1 MITILFII
9 ISIIFVGLGLPDSLF
24 GSAWPAIYKELQLPV
39 SYANFVTMLISSGT
53 VLASFFSARIIQKFG
68 TGITTALS
76 TMLSTFAILG
86 FSFSNSMIWFC
97 LLALPLGIGA
107 GAIDAA
113 LNNYVAV
120 HYSAKYMSFLH
131 SFYGLG
137 VTLTPFLMSLALTQN
152 NDWRLGYRII
162 FYVMAGI
169 TVISFIALPLWKK
182 VSATPQAQEKEQPT
196 KTLSFRQLIKMPA
209 VRISWIVF
217 FTSVALEFTCGIWG
231 CTYLV
236 ESEGLTQAL
245 SAKIQTLYYLGITV
259 GRFVSGLISVKMSQ
273 KNIVYSGYCCIA
285 VALTLL
291 FLPVPPIVKGIG
303 LFLVGFGNGPTFPNL
318 AYLTPIYF
326 GKDIS
331 PSVLGTQMAVCNLGI
346 LLMPP
351 VFGILADVISI
362 KLFPVILTVLFLPM
376 VIFTFVYHKT
386 PKTKSKDLNLN

>member
-24 GSAWPAIYKELQLPV
+24 GSAWPAIYKELQLPI

-53 VLASFFSARIIQKFG
+53 VLASFFSARIIQKLG

-259 GRFVSGLISVKMSQ
+259 GRFVS
-273 KNIVYSGYCCIA
+273 
-285 VALTLL
+285 
-291 FLPVPPIVKGIG
+291 IG
-303 LFLVGFGNGPTFPNL
+303 RAHV
-318 AYLTPIYF
+318 
-326 GKDIS
+326 
-331 PSVLGTQMAVCNLGI
+331 
-346 LLMPP
+346 
-351 VFGILADVISI
+351 
-362 KLFPVILTVLFLPM
+362 
-376 VIFTFVYHKT
+376 
-386 PKTKSKDLNLN
+386 